1 MQKEI
6 IFNNSIPRLS
16 DLQLIHLLIGKAL
29 LLTEVLSALRRKEF
43 ENGLSF
49 TLKSV
54 FGDILG
60 HEFFFSS
67 LGCA

>member
-29 LLTEVLSALRRKEF
+29 LVTEAPSAVRRK
-43 ENGLSF
+43 N
-49 TLKSV
+49 LKT
-54 FGDILG
+54 D
-60 HEFFFSS
+60 FSLWKVCMGPES
-67 LGCA
+67 IKLA